1 MNTDQSQGG
10 QPERAI
16 DPTIDPTIDPAID
29 PATAL
34 RIIQE
39 QTSVSADRLGY
50 SERAALLAWGAAY
63 LIGYL
68 LLALAI
74 GPEAPGVV
82 SAPVAYAGFAVC
94 ICLGAA
100 VSIVLGVRLGR
111 GMRGVSARR
120 GMRYGHAWWFGFL
133 PVFAFSRALE
143 RTGLDSATAGVL
155 VNSVAIAVVACLLL
169 GGGVVW
175 DDPVQ
180 YVVGGVMAV
189 GDAVALAVGLPAYYW
204 IMCFGIGGLLL
215 LAGVLYRPLRR
226 LSRDRRPGNGR
237 AGDGRAGD
245 GRAAR
250 ERSGA

>member
-1 MNTDQSQGG
+1 MNTDLNASGP
-10 QPERAI
+10 PER
-16 DPTIDPTIDPAID
+16 AID

-34 RIIQE
+34 RIIRE
-39 QTSVSADRLGY
+39 QTSLSADRLGY
-50 SERAALLAWGAAY
+50 AERGAFLAWGAAY

-68 LLALAI
+68 LMALAI

-82 SAPVAYAGFAVC
+82 AVPVAQAGFAVC

-120 GMRYGHAWWFGFL
+120 GMRYGYAWWFGLL
-133 PVFAFSRALE
+133 PVYAFSRALE
-143 RTGLDSATAGVL
+143 RTGLDSTTAGVL
-155 VNSVAIAVVACLLL
+155 VNSVAIIVVACLLL
-169 GGGVVW
+169 AGGVVW

-189 GDAVALAVGLPAYYW
+189 GVTVALAVGLPAYYW
-204 IMCFGIGGLLL
+204 IMCLGIGGLLL
-215 LAGVLYRPLRR
+215 LAGVLHRPLQR
-226 LSRDRRPGNGR
+226 LLRDRR

-245 GRAAR
+245 GREGDGR
-250 ERSGA
+250 EGDGPAGRTRSRG